1 MCNIPIYSWELMKEK
16 ISISKRRKVIKVP
29 EVFLIYSHTS
39 WLESYIKIVW
49 SGHGNSIN
57 WMQVL
62 VRFFLAVKEGPVSM
76 LGIRARRTEKTE
88 LSRPVFLYI
97 LNCLENAALNAGKHC
112 PSTSNWRRRIRG
124 LTLDH
129 PGKSWLS
136 KQTLTIFSVTSK
148 RKEGNLKILDFV
160 VLHTYPNASLVI
172 WFCLPPFLSLP
183 WKGKKEVLNNKK

>member
-1 MCNIPIYSWELMKEK
+1 MQYTNIQLRADERENKHLKEK
-16 ISISKRRKVIKVP
+16 KGYQSAWGVW
-29 EVFLIYSHTS
+29 IYSHTS

-49 SGHGNSIN
+49 SGHGDSKN

-62 VRFFLAVKEGPVSM
+62 VRFFLAVKEGAVSM

-112 PSTSNWRRRIRG
+112 PSTSNWRRSIRD
-124 LTLDH
+124 LTLDP

-148 RKEGNLKILDFV
+148 RKERNVKILDFV
-160 VLHTYPNASLVI
+160 VQMHH
-172 WFCLPPFLSLP
+172 
-183 WKGKKEVLNNKK
+183 